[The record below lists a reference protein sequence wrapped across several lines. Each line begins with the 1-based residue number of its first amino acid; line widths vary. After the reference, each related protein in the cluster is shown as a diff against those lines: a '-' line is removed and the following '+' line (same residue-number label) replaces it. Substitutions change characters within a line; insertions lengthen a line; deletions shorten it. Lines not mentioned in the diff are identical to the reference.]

1 MRTAS
6 KIIFPTLMAAVLL
19 LAGCTAPKGFVKE
32 SQVEGATVAALSAL
46 PSLNRNVECLSA
58 NVRMTATVDGESATA
73 KGKLRLKRGEGAQI
87 SATAMGLMEAACFE
101 FLPHAVRFIYKI
113 DKIYADAPYSGVPFL
128 QQTGTGYDILEALLI
143 NAVFSPD
150 GRPVRE
156 ALTGMASVDSG
167 EYITLITSRQHSNV
181 YSFTIE
187 KRTGNLVRCEGD
199 YANGGT
205 LVCRYSD
212 FASLDGVAF
221 PSLVELQ
228 FNGEDT
234 EASLLLRMS
243 GLKSSEFKFSP
254 RRVNDA
260 YSRASLEAILN
271 GVGNSAE

>member
-6 KIIFPTLMAAVLL
+6 NPIFPLLLMAVLL
-19 LAGCTAPKGFVKE
+19 FTGCTAHKGLVRGTPL
-32 SQVEGATVAALSAL
+32 EGATMATISSL
-46 PSLNRNVECLSA
+46 PSMNRDAGCLSA
-58 NVRMTATVDGESATA
+58 NVRMTAAVGGESATA
-73 KGKLRLKRGEGAQI
+73 KGKLRIKRGEGAQI

-113 DKIYADAPYSGVPFL
+113 EKIYADAPYSGVPFL
-128 QQTGTGYDILEALLI
+128 QQTGTGYDVLEALLL

-156 ALTGMASVDSG
+156 ALHDMTSVDSG
-167 EYITLITSRQHSNV
+167 EHITLFTSRKHPNV
-181 YSFTIE
+181 YKFTFE
-187 KRTGNLVRCEGD
+187 KQSGNLVRCEGD

-212 FASLDGVAF
+212 FTALDGVAF

-228 FNGEDT
+228 FNGEDAD
-234 EASLLLRMS
+234 ASLVLKMS
-243 GLKSSEFKFSP
+243 GLKSSEFRFSP

-260 YSRASLEAILN
+260 YTRASLEAILDS
-271 GVGNSAE
+271 VGNSAE

>member
-6 KIIFPTLMAAVLL
+6 KIILPMLMAAVLL

-101 FLPHAVRFIYKI
+101 FLPYAVRFIYKI

-128 QQTGTGYDILEALLI
+128 QRTGTGYDILEALLL

-167 EYITLITSRQHSNV
+167 EYITLITSRQYPNV
-181 YSFTIE
+181 YRFTIE

-212 FASLDGVAF
+212 FAALDGVAF
-221 PSLVELQ
+221 PSVIELQ
-228 FNGEDT
+228 FNGEDCV
-234 EASLLLRMS
+234 ASLLFKMS

-254 RRVNDA
+254 RRVTDA
-260 YSRASLEAILN
+260 YS
-271 GVGNSAE
+271 AE

>member
-6 KIIFPTLMAAVLL
+6 KIILPMLMAAVLL
-19 LAGCTAPKGFVKE
+19 LVGCTAPKGFVKE
-32 SQVEGATVAALSAL
+32 SRVEGATVAALSAL
-46 PSLNRNVECLSA
+46 PSLNRNVACLSA

-101 FLPHAVRFIYKI
+101 FLPYAVRFIYKI

-128 QQTGTGYDILEALLI
+128 QQTGTGYDILEALLL

-167 EYITLITSRQHSNV
+167 EYITLITSRQYPNV
-181 YSFTIE
+181 YRFTIE

-212 FASLDGVAF
+212 FAALDGVAF
-221 PSLVELQ
+221 PSVIELQ
-228 FNGEDT
+228 FRGEDCV
-234 EASLLLRMS
+234 ASLLFKMS

>member
-6 KIIFPTLMAAVLL
+6 KIILPMLMAAALL
-19 LAGCTAPKGFVKE
+19 LVGCTTPKGFVKE
-32 SQVEGATVAALSAL
+32 SQVEDATVAALSAL
-46 PSLNRNVECLSA
+46 PSLNRNVACLSA

-101 FLPHAVRFIYKI
+101 FLPYAVRFIYKI

-128 QQTGTGYDILEALLI
+128 QQTGTGYDILEALLL

-156 ALTGMASVDSG
+156 ALTGMVSVDSG
-167 EYITLITSRQHSNV
+167 EYITLITSRQYPNV
-181 YSFTIE
+181 YRFTIE

-212 FASLDGVAF
+212 FAALDGVAF
-221 PSLVELQ
+221 PSVIELQ
-228 FNGEDT
+228 FNGEDCV
-234 EASLLLRMS
+234 ASLLFKMS

-271 GVGNSAE
+271 SVGNSAE

>member
-6 KIIFPTLMAAVLL
+6 KIILPMLMAAVLL
-19 LAGCTAPKGFVKE
+19 LVGCTTPKGFVKE

-46 PSLNRNVECLSA
+46 PSLNRNVACLSA

-128 QQTGTGYDILEALLI
+128 QQTGTGYDILEALLL

-167 EYITLITSRQHSNV
+167 EYITLITSRQYPNV
-181 YSFTIE
+181 YRFTIE

-212 FASLDGVAF
+212 FAALDGVAF
-221 PSLVELQ
+221 PSVIELQ
-228 FNGEDT
+228 FNGEDCV
-234 EASLLLRMS
+234 ASLLFKMS

-271 GVGNSAE
+271 SVGDSAE

>member
-6 KIIFPTLMAAVLL
+6 KIILPMLMAAVLL
-19 LAGCTAPKGFVKE
+19 LVACTTPKGFVKE
-32 SQVEGATVAALSAL
+32 SRVEGATVAALSAL
-46 PSLNRNVECLSA
+46 PSLNRNVACLSA
-58 NVRMTATVDGESATA
+58 NVRMTATVDGESAIA

-101 FLPHAVRFIYKI
+101 FLPYAVRFIYKI

-128 QQTGTGYDILEALLI
+128 QQTGTGYDILEALLL

-167 EYITLITSRQHSNV
+167 EYITLITSRQYPNV
-181 YSFTIE
+181 YRFTIE

-212 FASLDGVAF
+212 FAALDGVAF
-221 PSLVELQ
+221 PSVIELQ
-228 FNGEDT
+228 FNGEDCV
-234 EASLLLRMS
+234 ASLLFKMS

-271 GVGNSAE
+271 SVGDSAE

>member
-6 KIIFPTLMAAVLL
+6 KIILPMLMAAVLL

-101 FLPHAVRFIYKI
+101 FLPYAVRFIYKI

-128 QQTGTGYDILEALLI
+128 QQTGTGYDILEALLL

-167 EYITLITSRQHSNV
+167 EYITLITSRQYPNV
-181 YSFTIE
+181 YRFTIE

-212 FASLDGVAF
+212 FAALDGVAF
-221 PSLVELQ
+221 PSVIELQ
-228 FNGEDT
+228 FNGEDCV
-234 EASLLLRMS
+234 ASLLFKMS

-271 GVGNSAE
+271 SVGDSAE

>member
-6 KIIFPTLMAAVLL
+6 KIILPMLMAAALL
-19 LAGCTAPKGFVKE
+19 LVGCTTPKGFVKE
-32 SQVEGATVAALSAL
+32 RQVEGATVAALSAL
-46 PSLNRNVECLSA
+46 PSLNRNVACLSA

-73 KGKLRLKRGEGAQI
+73 KGKLRLKRDEGAQI

-101 FLPHAVRFIYKI
+101 FLPYAVRFIYKI

-128 QQTGTGYDILEALLI
+128 QQTGTGYDILEALLL

-167 EYITLITSRQHSNV
+167 EYITLITSRQYPNV
-181 YSFTIE
+181 YRFTIE

-212 FASLDGVAF
+212 FAALDGVAF
-221 PSLVELQ
+221 PSVIELQ
-228 FNGEDT
+228 FNGEDCV
-234 EASLLLRMS
+234 ASLLFKMS

-271 GVGNSAE
+271 SVGNSAE

>member
-6 KIIFPTLMAAVLL
+6 KIILPMLMAAVLL
-19 LAGCTAPKGFVKE
+19 LAGCTTPKGFVKE
-32 SQVEGATVAALSAL
+32 SQVEGTTVAALSAL
-46 PSLNRNVECLSA
+46 PSLNRNVACLSA
-58 NVRMTATVDGESATA
+58 NVRMTAMVDGESATA

-101 FLPHAVRFIYKI
+101 FLPYAVRFIYKI

-128 QQTGTGYDILEALLI
+128 QQTGTGYDILEALLL

-167 EYITLITSRQHSNV
+167 EYITLITSRQYPNV
-181 YSFTIE
+181 YRFTIE

-212 FASLDGVAF
+212 FAPLDGVAF
-221 PSLVELQ
+221 PSVIELQ
-228 FNGEDT
+228 FKGEDCV
-234 EASLLLRMS
+234 ASLLFKMS

-271 GVGNSAE
+271 SVGDSAE

>member
-6 KIIFPTLMAAVLL
+6 KIILPMLMAAALL
-19 LAGCTAPKGFVKE
+19 LVGCTTPKGFVKE

-46 PSLNRNVECLSA
+46 PSLNRNVACLSA

-87 SATAMGLMEAACFE
+87 SVTAMGLMEAACFE
-101 FLPHAVRFIYKI
+101 FLPYAVRFIYKI

-128 QQTGTGYDILEALLI
+128 QQTGTGYDILEALLL

-156 ALTGMASVDSG
+156 ALTGMVSVDSG
-167 EYITLITSRQHSNV
+167 EYITLITSRQYPNV
-181 YSFTIE
+181 YRFTIE

-212 FASLDGVAF
+212 FAALDGVAF
-221 PSLVELQ
+221 PSVIELQ
-228 FNGEDT
+228 FNGEDCV
-234 EASLLLRMS
+234 ASLLFKIS

-271 GVGNSAE
+271 SVGNSAE

>member
-6 KIIFPTLMAAVLL
+6 KIILPMLMAAVLL
-19 LAGCTAPKGFVKE
+19 LVGCTTPKGFVKE

-101 FLPHAVRFIYKI
+101 FLPYAVRFIYKI

-128 QQTGTGYDILEALLI
+128 QQTGTGYDILEALLL

-167 EYITLITSRQHSNV
+167 EYITLITSRQYPNV
-181 YSFTIE
+181 YRFTIE

-212 FASLDGVAF
+212 FAALDGVAF
-221 PSLVELQ
+221 PSVIELQ
-228 FNGEDT
+228 FNGEDCV
-234 EASLLLRMS
+234 ASLLFKMS

>member
-6 KIIFPTLMAAVLL
+6 KIILPMLMAAVLL
-19 LAGCTAPKGFVKE
+19 LVGCTTPKGFVKE
-32 SQVEGATVAALSAL
+32 SRVEGATVAALSAL
-46 PSLNRNVECLSA
+46 PSLNRNVACLSA

-73 KGKLRLKRGEGAQI
+73 KGNLRLKRGEGAQI

-101 FLPHAVRFIYKI
+101 FLPYAVRFIYKI

-128 QQTGTGYDILEALLI
+128 QQTGTGYDILEALLL

-167 EYITLITSRQHSNV
+167 EYITLITSRQYPNV
-181 YSFTIE
+181 YRFTIE

-212 FASLDGVAF
+212 FAALDGVAF
-221 PSLVELQ
+221 PSVIELQ
-228 FNGEDT
+228 FNGEDCV
-234 EASLLLRMS
+234 ASLLFKMS

-271 GVGNSAE
+271 SVGDSAE

>member
-6 KIIFPTLMAAVLL
+6 KITLPMLMAAALL
-19 LAGCTAPKGFVKE
+19 LVGCTTPKGFVKE

-46 PSLNRNVECLSA
+46 PSLNRNVACLSA

-101 FLPHAVRFIYKI
+101 FLPYAVRFIYKI

-128 QQTGTGYDILEALLI
+128 QQTGTGYDILEALLL

-167 EYITLITSRQHSNV
+167 EYITLITSRQYPNV
-181 YSFTIE
+181 YRFTIE

-212 FASLDGVAF
+212 FAALDGVAF
-221 PSLVELQ
+221 PSVIELQ
-228 FNGEDT
+228 FNGEDCV
-234 EASLLLRMS
+234 ASLLFKMS

-271 GVGNSAE
+271 SVGDSAE

>member
-6 KIIFPTLMAAVLL
+6 KIILPMLMAAVLL
-19 LAGCTAPKGFVKE
+19 LVGCTTPKGFVKE

-46 PSLNRNVECLSA
+46 PSLNRNVACLSA

-128 QQTGTGYDILEALLI
+128 QQTGTGYDILEALLL

-167 EYITLITSRQHSNV
+167 EYITLITSRQYPNV
-181 YSFTIE
+181 YRFTIE

-212 FASLDGVAF
+212 FAALDGVAF
-221 PSLVELQ
+221 PSVIELQ
-228 FNGEDT
+228 FNGEDCV
-234 EASLLLRMS
+234 ASLLFKMS

-260 YSRASLEAILN
+260 YSRASLEVILN
-271 GVGNSAE
+271 SVGDSAE

>member
-6 KIIFPTLMAAVLL
+6 KIILPMLMAAALL
-19 LAGCTAPKGFVKE
+19 LVGCTTPKGFVNE
-32 SQVEGATVAALSAL
+32 RQVEGATVAALSAL
-46 PSLNRNVECLSA
+46 PSLNRNVACLSA

-101 FLPHAVRFIYKI
+101 FLPYAVRFIYKI

-128 QQTGTGYDILEALLI
+128 QQTGTGYDILEALLL

-167 EYITLITSRQHSNV
+167 EYITLITSRQYPNV
-181 YSFTIE
+181 YRFTIE

-212 FASLDGVAF
+212 FAALDGVAF

-254 RRVNDA
+254 RRVNDT

>member
-6 KIIFPTLMAAVLL
+6 KIILPMLMAAVLL
-19 LAGCTAPKGFVKE
+19 LVACTTPKGFVKE

-46 PSLNRNVECLSA
+46 PSLNRNVACLSA
-58 NVRMTATVDGESATA
+58 NVRMTATVDGESAIA

-101 FLPHAVRFIYKI
+101 FLPYAVRFIYKI

-128 QQTGTGYDILEALLI
+128 QQTGTGYDILEALLL

-167 EYITLITSRQHSNV
+167 EYITLITSRQYPNV
-181 YSFTIE
+181 YRFTIE

-212 FASLDGVAF
+212 FAALDGVAF
-221 PSLVELQ
+221 PSVIELQ
-228 FNGEDT
+228 FNGEDCV
-234 EASLLLRMS
+234 ASLLFKMS

>member
-6 KIIFPTLMAAVLL
+6 KIILPMLMAAVLL
-19 LAGCTAPKGFVKE
+19 LAGCTTPKGFVKE
-32 SQVEGATVAALSAL
+32 SQVEGTTVAALSAL
-46 PSLNRNVECLSA
+46 PSLNRNVACLSA
-58 NVRMTATVDGESATA
+58 NVRMTAMVDGESATA

-101 FLPHAVRFIYKI
+101 FLPYAVRFIYKI

-128 QQTGTGYDILEALLI
+128 QQTGTGYDILEALLL

-167 EYITLITSRQHSNV
+167 EYITLITSRQYPNV
-181 YSFTIE
+181 YRFTIE

-212 FASLDGVAF
+212 FAALDGVAF
-221 PSLVELQ
+221 PSVIELQ
-228 FNGEDT
+228 FKGEDCV
-234 EASLLLRMS
+234 ASLLFKMS

-271 GVGNSAE
+271 SVGGSAE

>member
-6 KIIFPTLMAAVLL
+6 KIILPMLMAAVLL

-101 FLPHAVRFIYKI
+101 FLPYAVRFIYKI

-128 QQTGTGYDILEALLI
+128 QRTGTGYDILEALLL

-167 EYITLITSRQHSNV
+167 EYITLITSRQYPNV
-181 YSFTIE
+181 YRFTIE

-212 FASLDGVAF
+212 FAALDGVAF
-221 PSLVELQ
+221 PSVIELQ
-228 FNGEDT
+228 FNGEDCV
-234 EASLLLRMS
+234 ASLLFKMS

-271 GVGNSAE
+271 SVGGSAE

>member
-6 KIIFPTLMAAVLL
+6 KIILPMLMAAVLL
-19 LAGCTAPKGFVKE
+19 LAGCTTPKGFVKE

-101 FLPHAVRFIYKI
+101 FLPYAVRFIYKI

-128 QQTGTGYDILEALLI
+128 QQTGTGYDILEALLL

-167 EYITLITSRQHSNV
+167 EYITLITSRQYPNV
-181 YSFTIE
+181 YRFTIE

-212 FASLDGVAF
+212 FAALDGVAF
-221 PSLVELQ
+221 PSVIELQ
-228 FNGEDT
+228 FNGEDCV
-234 EASLLLRMS
+234 ASLLFKMS

-271 GVGNSAE
+271 SVGDSAE

>member
-6 KIIFPTLMAAVLL
+6 KIILPMLMAAVLL

-101 FLPHAVRFIYKI
+101 FLPYAVRFIYKI

-128 QQTGTGYDILEALLI
+128 QRTGTGYDILEALLL

-167 EYITLITSRQHSNV
+167 EYITLITSRQYPNV
-181 YSFTIE
+181 YRFTIE

-212 FASLDGVAF
+212 FAALDGVAF
-221 PSLVELQ
+221 PSVIELQ
-228 FNGEDT
+228 FNGEDCV
-234 EASLLLRMS
+234 ASLLFKMS

-254 RRVNDA
+254 RRVTDA
-260 YSRASLEAILN
+260 YSRVSLEAILN
-271 GVGNSAE
+271 SVGNSAE

>member
-19 LAGCTAPKGFVKE
+19 FAGCTAPKGIVKE
-32 SQVEGATVAALSAL
+32 KQVESATAAALSAL

-101 FLPHAVRFIYKI
+101 FLPYAVRFIYKI

-128 QQTGTGYDILEALLI
+128 QQTGTGYDILEALLL

-167 EYITLITSRQHSNV
+167 EYITLITSRQHPNV

-187 KRTGNLVRCEGD
+187 KCTGNLVRCEGD

-212 FASLDGVAF
+212 FASFDGVAF

>member
-6 KIIFPTLMAAVLL
+6 KIILPMLMAAVLL

-46 PSLNRNVECLSA
+46 PSLNRNVACLSA

-101 FLPHAVRFIYKI
+101 FLPYAVRFIYKI

-128 QQTGTGYDILEALLI
+128 QQTGTGYDILEALLL

-167 EYITLITSRQHSNV
+167 EYITLITSRQYPNV
-181 YSFTIE
+181 YRFTIE

-212 FASLDGVAF
+212 FAALDGVAF
-221 PSLVELQ
+221 PSVIELQ
-228 FNGEDT
+228 FNGEDCV
-234 EASLLLRMS
+234 ASLLFKMS

>member
-6 KIIFPTLMAAVLL
+6 KIILPMLMAAVLL
-19 LAGCTAPKGFVKE
+19 LVGCTAPKGFVKE
-32 SQVEGATVAALSAL
+32 SRVEGATVAALSAL
-46 PSLNRNVECLSA
+46 PSLNRNVACLSA

-101 FLPHAVRFIYKI
+101 FLPYAVRFIYKI

-128 QQTGTGYDILEALLI
+128 QQTGTGYDILEALLL

-167 EYITLITSRQHSNV
+167 EYITLITSRQYPNV
-181 YSFTIE
+181 YRFTIE

-212 FASLDGVAF
+212 FAALDGVAF
-221 PSLVELQ
+221 PSVIELQ
-228 FNGEDT
+228 FNGEDCV
-234 EASLLLRMS
+234 ASLLFKMS

-260 YSRASLEAILN
+260 YSLASLEAILN
-271 GVGNSAE
+271 SVGDSAE

>member
-6 KIIFPTLMAAVLL
+6 KIILPMLMAAVLL
-19 LAGCTAPKGFVKE
+19 LVGCTTPKGFVKE

-46 PSLNRNVECLSA
+46 PSLNRNVACLSA

-101 FLPHAVRFIYKI
+101 FLPYAVRFIYKI

-128 QQTGTGYDILEALLI
+128 QQTGTGYDILEALLL

-167 EYITLITSRQHSNV
+167 EYITLITSRQYPNV
-181 YSFTIE
+181 YRFTIE

-212 FASLDGVAF
+212 FAALDGVAF
-221 PSLVELQ
+221 PSVIELQ
-228 FNGEDT
+228 FNGEDCV
-234 EASLLLRMS
+234 ASLLFKMS

-271 GVGNSAE
+271 SVGNSAE

>member
-6 KIIFPTLMAAVLL
+6 KIILPMLMAAVLL

-101 FLPHAVRFIYKI
+101 FLPYAVRFIYKI

-128 QQTGTGYDILEALLI
+128 QQTGTGYDILEALLL
-143 NAVFSPD
+143 NAVFLPD

-156 ALTGMASVDSG
+156 ALTGMVSVDSG
-167 EYITLITSRQHSNV
+167 EYITLITSRQYSNV
-181 YSFTIE
+181 YRFTIE

-212 FASLDGVAF
+212 FAALDGVAF
-221 PSLVELQ
+221 PSVIELQ
-228 FNGEDT
+228 FNGEDCV
-234 EASLLLRMS
+234 ASLLFKMS

>member
-6 KIIFPTLMAAVLL
+6 KITLPMLMAAALL
-19 LAGCTAPKGFVKE
+19 LVGCTTPKGFVKE

-46 PSLNRNVECLSA
+46 PSLNRNVACLSA

-101 FLPHAVRFIYKI
+101 FLPYAVRFIYKI

-128 QQTGTGYDILEALLI
+128 QQTGTGYDILEALLL

-167 EYITLITSRQHSNV
+167 EYITLITSRQYPNV
-181 YSFTIE
+181 YRFTIE

-212 FASLDGVAF
+212 FAALDGVAF
-221 PSLVELQ
+221 PSVIELQ
-228 FNGEDT
+228 FNGEDCV
-234 EASLLLRMS
+234 ASLLFKMS

>member
-6 KIIFPTLMAAVLL
+6 KIILPMIMAAVLL
-19 LAGCTAPKGFVKE
+19 LVGCTTHKGFVKE
-32 SQVEGATVAALSAL
+32 RQVEGATVAALSAL
-46 PSLNRNVECLSA
+46 PSLNRNVACLSA

-101 FLPHAVRFIYKI
+101 FLPYAVRFIYKI

-128 QQTGTGYDILEALLI
+128 QQTGTGYDILEALLL

-167 EYITLITSRQHSNV
+167 EYITLITSRQYPNV
-181 YSFTIE
+181 YRFTIE

-212 FASLDGVAF
+212 FAALDGVAF
-221 PSLVELQ
+221 PSVIELQ
-228 FNGEDT
+228 FNGEDCV
-234 EASLLLRMS
+234 ASLLFKMS

-271 GVGNSAE
+271 SVGNSAE

>member
-32 SQVEGATVAALSAL
+32 SRVEGATVAALSAL

-101 FLPHAVRFIYKI
+101 FLPYAVRFIYKI

-128 QQTGTGYDILEALLI
+128 QQTGTGYDIMEALLL

-167 EYITLITSRQHSNV
+167 EYITLITSRQYPNV
-181 YSFTIE
+181 YRFTIE

-212 FASLDGVAF
+212 FAALDGVAF
-221 PSLVELQ
+221 PSVIELQ
-228 FNGEDT
+228 FNGEDCV
-234 EASLLLRMS
+234 ASLLFKMS

-271 GVGNSAE
+271 SVGDSAE